1 MKKFKKR
8 LNLQGKKHIKIV
20 ADTNILVSA
29 LIGKHLQKFLD
40 YWEQDYFRI
49 IYSRET
55 FQELVEVLNRKK
67 FKKYISSETRQIFL
81 KSLQK
86 VSIEVFPNESI
97 KASRDIKD
105 NMFLECAVSGNADYI
120 VSGDVHLLEL
130 KQFQGIKILSF
141 TEFLKIISKQ

>member
-1 MKKFKKR
+1 M
-8 LNLQGKKHIKIV
+8 QGQKHIKIV

-40 YWEQDYFRI
+40 YWERDYFRI

-55 FQELVEVLNRKK
+55 FRELAEVLNRKK
-67 FKKYISSETRQIFL
+67 FKKYIASETRQIFL

-86 VSIEVFPNESI
+86 ISIEVLPNESI

-105 NMFLECAVSGNADYI
+105 NMFLECAVSGHADYI
-120 VSGDVHLLEL
+120 VSGDIHLLEL

-141 TEFLKIISKQ
+141 AEFLKVISKQ

>member
-1 MKKFKKR
+1 M
-8 LNLQGKKHIKIV
+8 QGQKHIKIV

-40 YWEQDYFRI
+40 YWERDYFRI

-55 FQELVEVLNRKK
+55 FRELAEVLNRKK
-67 FKKYISSETRQIFL
+67 FKKYIASETRQIFL

-86 VSIEVFPNESI
+86 ISIEVFPNESI

-105 NMFLECAVSGNADYI
+105 NMFLECAVSGHADYI
-120 VSGDVHLLEL
+120 VSGDIHLLEL

-141 TEFLKIISKQ
+141 AEFLKVISKQ

>member
-1 MKKFKKR
+1 MPPDLHEF
-8 LNLQGKKHIKIV
+8 
-20 ADTNILVSA
+20 LVSLLSNEVSHSSKQLY
-29 LIGKHLQKFLD
+29 LIKNS
-40 YWEQDYFRI
+40 
-49 IYSRET
+49 SRET

-105 NMFLECAVSGNADYI
+105 NMFLECAVSGHADYI
-120 VSGDVHLLEL
+120 VSGDIHLLEL

-141 TEFLKIISKQ
+141 AEFLKVISKQ

>member
-8 LNLQGKKHIKIV
+8 LNLQGQKHIKIV

-40 YWEQDYFRI
+40 YWERDYFRI

-55 FQELVEVLNRKK
+55 FRELAEVLNRKK
-67 FKKYISSETRQIFL
+67 FKKYIASETRQIFL

-86 VSIEVFPNESI
+86 ISIEVFPNESI

-105 NMFLECAVSGNADYI
+105 NMFLECAVSGHADYI
-120 VSGDVHLLEL
+120 VSGDIHLLEL

-141 TEFLKIISKQ
+141 AEFLKVISKQ